1 MQELILSTLLPFW
14 SYAAQELVFLPYA
27 LFGALIRVVFGIYS
41 AYSNYE
47 HVKLSKKRI
56 GIEFFAAVL
65 FGLFGAI
72 ILNEIGFWKVGT
84 NIIAILAGLI
94 GAQLV
99 NLVAKK
105 FGGGKNLEVNIIEK
119 IEYPDLNPN
128 QQRAIGYMKAGKTL
142 TTNVYQKIN
151 PIPRRKAQREL
162 VQLIEKGYIKRTGEG
177 KKTSYK
183 LVENSQKQV

>member
-1 MQELILSTLLPFW
+1 MQELMFLSIILSF
-14 SYAAQELVFLPYA
+14 AAQELVFLPYA

-47 HVKLSKKRI
+47 QVKLSKKRI
-56 GIEFFAAVL
+56 TIEFFAAVL

-84 NIIAILAGLI
+84 NIIAILSGLL

-105 FGGGKNLEVNIIEK
+105 FGAGKKLEVNVIEK

-128 QQRAIGYMKAGKTL
+128 QQRAIGYTKAGKPL
-142 TTNVYQKIN
+142 TTMIYQKIN
-151 PIPRRKAQREL
+151 AVSRRIAQREISQL
-162 VQLIEKGYIKRTGEG
+162 VEKGYVKRVGEG
-177 KKTSYK
+177 KKTCYK
-183 LVENSQKQV
+183 LVENSRKSI